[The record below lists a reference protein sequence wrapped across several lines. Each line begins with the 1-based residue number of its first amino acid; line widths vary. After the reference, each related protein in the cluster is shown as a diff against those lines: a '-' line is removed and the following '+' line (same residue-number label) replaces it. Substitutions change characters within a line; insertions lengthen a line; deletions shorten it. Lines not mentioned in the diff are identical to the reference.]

1 MLKNNIY
8 MPGTLSLNFNPNRLT
23 IIRAITRNAHKVAIN
38 ISKKYNKKNY
48 D

>member
-23 IIRAITRNAHKVAIN
+23 IIRAITRNAHRVAIN
-38 ISKKYNKKNY
+38 ISKTYNKKKL
-48 D
+48 